1 MWPRGIVGYVALSLV
16 AVACVAV
23 AAHGETVTF
32 ESLVRQMTDLG
43 ELAEFPDPAFTCRQ
57 FSSYDRK
64 STDPAV
70 LTDENWFANA
80 DAGKHLR
87 AEKRDGESEW
97 VMMDAEG
104 PGAIV
109 RFWSANPDKAG
120 TIRVYLDGATDPV
133 IQMLATEMLGGDG
146 PMPFIKPISGTRS
159 RGWNCFLPIPYA
171 KHCKVTASEPGF
183 YYQIN
188 YRTYTG
194 RFTRVETYSPD
205 LAEEKAS
212 LIRNT
217 ASRLAQPSTPTVSAL
232 PRRHAVEMDLEPD
245 AVQEISVE
253 SKNGGAV
260 YRLALKVD
268 ADDIVT
274 ALRGCVLEMEFDDE
288 GLCVQAPLGD
298 FFGAAPGLNPYES
311 LPSGVH
317 SDGTMY
323 SHWVMPYKKHAVVRV
338 RNHTSDLVVVRGMVV
353 TGNRPW
359 TPRSLYFHA
368 TWRAENPIPT
378 RPRQDW
384 TYLDVSGKGR
394 FVGDMLHVTNPV
406 QHWWGEGD
414 EKIYVDGETFPS
426 HFGTGTEDYY
436 GYAWCCNEPFVH
448 AYHNQPRCDGPGNY
462 GQTCVNRFH
471 VIDTIPFTKSFKFD
485 MEVWHWA
492 ECEIAMAATSYWY
505 ARPGAESTA
514 AAIEPDSLEV
524 IVPPPLPEAKR
535 VEGALEGE
543 TMKVVS
549 AQGGNAQVQESD
561 TWGWSGAKQLWWI
574 DAKPGQTLTLSFP
587 VEQAGAYEILAVFT
601 KAVDYGIVEINI
613 NDRVA
618 GEPIDLYN
626 DGVVPTPETSL
637 GVFDLNKGDNLFKVR
652 IVGANDKAIARHMFG
667 LDYLMLKPAAA
678 P

>member
-1 MWPRGIVGYVALSLV
+1 MWSRSSVTSIVAMLGLV
-16 AVACVAV
+16 AM
-23 AAHGETVTF
+23 AHGEAVTF

-70 LTDENWFANA
+70 LTDENWFANG

-87 AEKRDGESEW
+87 AEKRGGESEW

-109 RFWSANPDKAG
+109 RIWSANPNNAG
-120 TIRVYLDGATDPV
+120 IFRVYLDGATEPV
-133 IQMLATEMLGGDG
+133 IEMPATEMLGGDG

-159 RGWNCFLPIPYA
+159 RGWNCYLPIPYA

-183 YYQIN
+183 YYQVN
-188 YRTYTG
+188 YRTYTD
-194 RFTRVETYSPD
+194 RFARVESYTPE
-205 LAEEKAS
+205 LAEEHAS
-212 LIRNT
+212 LIRSA
-217 ASRLAQPSTPTVSAL
+217 ASRLAQPSMPSL
-232 PRRHAVEMDLEPD
+232 PGLSQRHVVDMDLGPEG
-245 AVQEISVE
+245 VQEISMKSE
-253 SKNGGAV
+253 DGGAV

-268 ADDIVT
+268 ADDIVA
-274 ALRGCVLEMEFDDE
+274 ALRGCVLEIEFDDE
-288 GLCVQAPLGD
+288 GLCVQTPLGD

-317 SDGTMY
+317 GSGTMY
-323 SHWVMPYKKHAVVRV
+323 SHWVMPYEAQAVVRV
-338 RNHTSDLVVVRGMVV
+338 RNCTPDPVAVRGMVV
-353 TGNRPW
+353 TASRRW
-359 TPRSLYFHA
+359 SRRSLYFHA
-368 TWRAENPIPT
+368 TWRAEEPIST

-384 TYLDVSGKGR
+384 TYLEASGKGR

-406 QHWWGEGD
+406 KHWWGEGD

-436 GYAWCCNEPFVH
+436 GYAWCCNEPFIH

-471 VIDTIPFTKSFKFD
+471 VIDTIPFKESFKFD
-485 MEVWHWA
+485 MEVWHWF
-492 ECEIAMAATSYWY
+492 ECEIAMATTSYWY
-505 ARPGAESTA
+505 ARPGAKSTA
-514 AAIEPDSLEV
+514 TAIDPESLEV
-524 IVPPPLPEAKR
+524 VVPPPLPEPKR

-549 AQGGNAQVQESD
+549 VQGGNAQVQESFA
-561 TWGWSGAKQLWWI
+561 WEWSGAKQLWWI

-601 KAVDYGIVEINI
+601 KAADYGIVEISV
-613 NDRVA
+613 NDRVV

-626 DGVVPTPETSL
+626 NGVVPTPEISL
-637 GVFDLNKGDNLFKVR
+637 GVFDLEKGGNLFKVK
-652 IVGANDKAIARHMFG
+652 IAGANDKAIARHMFG